1 MRSRSFL
8 AALSLTTVVAVSSIG
23 CTSRSQVFEGY
34 SEDQLWTAMVATAR
48 APQYDDWKVMD
59 NEVHVDE
66 ASRRI
71 EIYRVLK
78 RTLVSPH
85 ADPQRESEEW
95 KLQVVLG
102 RDEELG
108 QPLVDFT
115 ARQVDIPAHV
125 WDEADR
131 YFLQMRTLLG
141 PVKTA
146 QPAEANS
153 ESEIPMPPPLPA
165 EESSGMDEPPIDPLP
180 KSAPQK

>member
-1 MRSRSFL
+1 ML
-8 AALSLTTVVAVSSIG
+8 
-23 CTSRSQVFEGY
+23 
-34 SEDQLWTAMVATAR
+34 
-48 APQYDDWKVMD
+48 
-59 NEVHVDE
+59 N
-66 ASRRI
+66 
-71 EIYRVLK
+71 

-153 ESEIPMPPPLPA
+153 ESETPMPPPLPA
-165 EESSGMDEPPIDPLP
+165 EES
-180 KSAPQK
+180 